1 MTSFFAEYG
10 LVAVFG
16 FVLLEQLGAPI
27 PALPVLLLAGAKAID
42 DPMYLVYTLVLSI
55 LACTIGDLAW
65 FWAGRRYGYRVLKLL
80 CRVSLSPDSCVRQTE
95 STYERRGVAT
105 LVVAKFVPGL
115 ATVAPPVAGALGLK
129 TSSFLAYNGA
139 GAALYCGAGLVLG
152 LLFHGQIDWLIER
165 LVALGARA
173 LLVIFV
179 LLGLYVAYRWWD
191 RRRFLK
197 SLRTARIGVDEL
209 YAMMSRG
216 DDPVVLDVRSR
227 THRELDGRR
236 IPGARPVDLDDLERT
251 LAEIPRDRDVVVYC
265 ACPNEATAV
274 KVAMLLRD
282 RGIRRVRP
290 LAGGIDAWVAAGLGI
305 ENLTVERET
314 QP

>member
-1 MTSFFAEYG
+1 M
-10 LVAVFG
+10 
-16 FVLLEQLGAPI
+16 LLEQLGAPI

>member
-1 MTSFFAEYG
+1 MAITRFFTEYG
-10 LVAVFG
+10 LVAIFG
-16 FVLLEQLGAPI
+16 FVLLEQLGVPI
-27 PALPVLLLAGAKAID
+27 PALPVLLFAGAKAID
-42 DPMYLVYTLVLSI
+42 DPVYGVYALAVSI
-55 LACTIGDLAW
+55 LACTLGDLAW

-95 STYERRGVAT
+95 TTYERRGVAT

-129 TSSFLAYNGA
+129 TSSFLLFNGA
-139 GAALYCGAGLVLG
+139 GAALYCGAGLTLG
-152 LLFHGQIDWLIER
+152 LLFHGQIDWL
-165 LVALGARA
+165 LDHLAALGGRA
-173 LLVIFV
+173 FLVVVGLLA
-179 LLGLYVAYRWWD
+179 LYLAYRWWD
-191 RRRFLK
+191 RSRFLK

-209 YAMMSRG
+209 YEMINRG
-216 DDPVVLDVRSR
+216 DDPIVLDVRSR

-274 KVAMLLRD
+274 KVAMALRD

-290 LAGGIDAWVAAGLGI
+290 LVGGIDAWVAAGLVI
-305 ENLTVERET
+305 ESTRVE
-314 QP
+314 